1 MNLMPFADKLETE
14 KIAVKGKSLFINMM
28 PVTCKTGVLLRDK
41 LTGTP
46 IDHELP
52 GLYRASFQV
61 IARSPDMVAGQQ
73 LIDSVSAS
81 LTLTET
87 QLGSMLIR
95 YSRPVELPTVFP
107 LSDGNIYEFNQWFEV
122 AFNQ

>member
-1 MNLMPFADKLETE
+1 MNLMPFADKLETDLV
-14 KIAVKGKSLFINMM
+14 AVKGKTLFINMM

-52 GLYRASFQV
+52 GFYKGRFQV
-61 IARSPDMVAGQQ
+61 IARSPSMVEGDA
-73 LIDSVSAS
+73 LINAVMAS
-81 LTLTET
+81 LTLSET

-95 YSRPVELPTVFP
+95 YSRPSELPSVFP
-107 LSDGNIYEFNQWFEV
+107 LSDGNIYEFNLWFDV
-122 AFNQ
+122 AFNT